1 MCDTFVA
8 LGSATAHGGV
18 IFAKNS
24 DRQPNEPHLLIRIPR
39 RKHPPGTKLRC
50 TYIEIEQARETY
62 EVFL

>member
-39 RKHPPGTKLRC
+39 RETSPWD
-50 TYIEIEQARETY
+50 QAEMHLY
-62 EVFL
+62 